1 MKQEL
6 EIINTE
12 MDYTREKLISSISS
26 LIRTLE
32 NELRLLKK
40 DDKYY
45 PNSLGVIQ
53 GNALNIDLNCAR
65 LYILKECKELID
77 TNDKL

>member
-1 MKQEL
+1 ME
-6 EIINTE
+6 NTKLLDVK
-12 MDYTREKLISSISS
+12 MNFVRENLISDIDS
-26 LIRTLE
+26 LIKTLQYVSRK
-32 NELRLLKK
+32 LK
-40 DDKYY
+40 DDKDYY

-65 LYILKECKELID
+65 LYSLKECKELID